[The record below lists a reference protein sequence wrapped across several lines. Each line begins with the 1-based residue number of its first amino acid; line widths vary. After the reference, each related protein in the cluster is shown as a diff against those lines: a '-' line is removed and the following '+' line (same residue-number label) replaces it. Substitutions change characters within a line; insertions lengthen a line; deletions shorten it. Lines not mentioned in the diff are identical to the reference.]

1 MLPAAHRLT
10 DPAAFSDT
18 VRTGVRAGSR
28 AVVVH
33 LLVRPGSS
41 DPARVGLVVGKAVG
55 NAVVRTRVKRRLRHQ
70 TAPLVTML
78 PTGSI
83 LVLRAQP
90 ASAGATSAELA
101 EELRAGIGRC
111 LERSARQAQQ
121 QQAPERVTR

>member
-33 LLVRPGSS
+33 LLVTPGS
-41 DPARVGLVVGKAVG
+41 DAPARVGLVVSKAVG
-55 NAVVRTRVKRRLRHQ
+55 SAVVRTRVKRRLRHQ
-70 TAPLVTML
+70 VAPLLAML

-83 LVLRAQP
+83 VVLRAQP
-90 ASAGATSAELA
+90 AAATATSAELA
-101 EELRAGIGRC
+101 EELRAGVVRC
-111 LERSARQAQQ
+111 LERTPEKVAQ
-121 QQAPERVTR
+121 